1 MRGGGGHRGNRNV
14 SKNRGT
20 RKNPPGKCVVQGVY
34 ANFTR
39 KGGSTEHAT
48 TTTSNGN
55 NSVPVP
61 VHVTDIIT
69 YSEVCVR
76 STSSLI
82 YWNTS
87 YFGFD
92 HHTTLPGLIVML
104 EQKKRKTITRC
115 SSWLPSRRPR
125 LYDRLVLLL
134 LLFACCS
141 TSVLLLCF
149 NYCTPA
155 CTRYTAFGVQCTYN
169 VPGNFSF

>member
-1 MRGGGGHRGNRNV
+1 MMMRGGGHRGNRNV

-82 YWNTS
+82 Y
-87 YFGFD
+87 
-92 HHTTLPGLIVML
+92 
-104 EQKKRKTITRC
+104 
-115 SSWLPSRRPR
+115 
-125 LYDRLVLLL
+125 
-134 LLFACCS
+134 
-141 TSVLLLCF
+141 
-149 NYCTPA
+149 
-155 CTRYTAFGVQCTYN
+155 
-169 VPGNFSF
+169 